1 MAMAKTL
8 DELEL
13 RTLIDA
19 EPAARRSASPYEA
32 NARYLTSLDGFD
44 IKRPPIPA
52 HMFRAERDR
61 ALAEDTPTGLL
72 PLDLSS
78 ALGLAYPATTPF
90 ILSSYARIRAGE
102 TLSTAFGASAEIYH
116 VIRGSGTSTTD
127 GADGAGGG
135 VSIAWQACDT
145 FCLPGGAPARHR
157 AAADTVLWVATNEP
171 QLRFEGL
178 RPPGPGAAPIRPA
191 FYPMAEIRRRLLEVY
206 LDPRGA
212 AMPGKSVNLGNVA
225 LEASRTTTPSF
236 TLAMNSLLPGEAQ
249 RGHRHNAVAV
259 TLVLAGEGCY
269 SLIDGARVDWEPDTV
284 MITPPTV
291 FHSHHNDG
299 GQLALFLIVQDGG
312 VHYHCRTMGF
322 SFK

>member
-13 RTLIDA
+13 RTLLDA
-19 EPAARRSASPYEA
+19 ESTVPRGSSPYEA
-32 NARYLTSLDGFD
+32 NARYLTSLDGFN

-61 ALAEDTPTGLL
+61 ALAGDTPTGLL

-78 ALGLAYPATTPF
+78 ALGLEYPATTPL

-102 TLSTAFGASAEIYH
+102 TLSTAFRASAEIYH
-116 VIRGSGTSTTD
+116 VIRGSGTTTAD

-135 VSIAWQACDT
+135 ASIAWQARDT
-145 FCLPGGAPARHR
+145 FCVPGGSTVRHR

-171 QLRFEGL
+171 QLQFEGL
-178 RPPGPGAAPIRPA
+178 RPPGPGAAPIQPA

-225 LEASRTTTPSF
+225 LEGSRTTTPSF
-236 TLAMNSLLPGEAQ
+236 TLAVNSLLPGEAQ

-269 SLIDGARVDWEPDTV
+269 SLIDGERVDWEPDTV
-284 MITPPTV
+284 MITPPAA

-299 GQLALFLIVQDGG
+299 RELALFLIVQDGG
-312 VHYHCRTMGF
+312 VYYHCRTMGF